1 MAQRTRSGSLVA
13 AASLAV
19 AALVLGGCTT
29 DAPAAPESAAAPA
42 TTPPTTAPPVASP
55 TGGAASGS
63 SGSTPLDP
71 LRPSAST
78 PAQRA
83 VDKAVADALLD
94 RFEDPA
100 LASLAS
106 ALVIVDG
113 RTVLEHETGAPGAY
127 HHTWS
132 VTKSVV
138 ATLIGLAIE
147 DGSLTGLDQT
157 LGELLPDHRAQMS
170 PEVRRVTLEQ
180 LLTMTAGFS
189 DTGLLSDDAPDTVAS
204 LLAAHDGEVGQFAY
218 SNAGAHLV
226 AAVLAEATGR
236 TVLDYAQERLFDP
249 LGIPSDAALQL
260 DLLMPASWGLFSAS
274 GFAWGTDH
282 QGINSGAFGLRLRA
296 QDMARFGLMVLDG
309 GRWEG
314 RQVVPAGWV
323 RAMTTTHVRT
333 GSDRTPGYGYE
344 WWIGDADGQRT
355 IAALGLGGQVIAIVP
370 SRDIVAVFQTE
381 TMPTDSADIGDEL
394 LAAIQTVIVPAYA
407 P

>member
-13 AASLAV
+13 AAGLAV

-29 DAPAAPESAAAPA
+29 DAPAATESAAATA

-55 TGGAASGS
+55 TGGRASGS
-63 SGSTPLDP
+63 TGSTPLDP

-83 VDKAVADALLD
+83 IDKAVADDLLA
-94 RFEDPA
+94 RFDDPA
-100 LASLAS
+100 FASLAA

-138 ATLIGLAIE
+138 AALIGLAIE

-157 LGELLPDHRAQMS
+157 LGELLPDHRAHMS

-180 LLTMTAGFS
+180 LLTMTAGFT

-204 LLAAHDGEVGQFAY
+204 LLEAHDGEVGQFAY

-344 WWIGDADGQRT
+344 WWIGAADGQRT
-355 IAALGLGGQVIAIVP
+355 IAALGLGGQVIALVP

-381 TMPTDSADIGDEL
+381 TMPTDTADIGDAL
-394 LAAIQTVIVPAYA
+394 LSAIDTVIVPAYA